1 MAKDRLDEA
10 LTAGQP
16 EDAKTPAGKPPP
28 PSKEWNV
35 SLYLSPE
42 LKSRLDH
49 LQTEWDVNTSELV
62 RFLLGHALE
71 AVDKG
76 KIKPKRETVTRVRL
90 D

>member
-10 LTAGQP
+10 LTAAEP
-16 EDAKTPAGKPPP
+16 EDANAPGGKY
-28 PSKEWNV
+28 PSKEWAISV
-35 SLYLSPE
+35 YVGPE
-42 LKSRLDH
+42 IKSRLER

-76 KIKPKRETVTRVRL
+76 KLAPKRETVTRVRL